1 MNMNRNGSG
10 NRRKTGAEYEAAAAA
25 WLETKGYR
33 ILERNYRTRL
43 GEIDLIAEEGD
54 TLCFIEVKYRSSA
67 GYGMPAEAVTPHKQQ
82 KILAVSRHYLTVH
95 GCWDRSIR
103 YDVVEILGDRIRV
116 LKNSFG
122 G

>member
-1 MNMNRNGSG
+1 MNGNGGG

-43 GEIDLIAEEGD
+43 GEIDLIAEEGA
-54 TLCFIEVKYRSSA
+54 TLCFIEVKYRSGT

-82 KILAVSRHYLTVH
+82 KILAVSRHYLTDH
-95 GCWDRSIR
+95 GCWERSIR
-103 YDVVEILGDRIRV
+103 YDVVEILGGRIRV